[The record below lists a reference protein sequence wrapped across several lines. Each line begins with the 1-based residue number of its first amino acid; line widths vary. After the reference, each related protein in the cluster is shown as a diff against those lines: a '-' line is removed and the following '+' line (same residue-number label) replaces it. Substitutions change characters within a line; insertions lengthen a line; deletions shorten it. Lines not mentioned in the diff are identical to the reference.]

1 MQLSV
6 VVPVRDESANVVPLV
21 DEIHAALD
29 AGYDYE
35 IIYVDDGSSDDTL
48 DVLRRLSS
56 SDPRLR
62 VLRHEQSC
70 GQSTAVW
77 NGVRAAQGEVIAT
90 LDGDGQ
96 NDPGDIPALVAM
108 LLARQPDNLQLVIGH
123 RTRRKDSFAKR
134 TASRIAN
141 RARRALLNDDTP
153 DTGCGIKA
161 FWRDAF
167 LSLPYFDHM
176 HRFLPALVCRQGGA
190 VHSVPVN
197 HRPRA
202 SGRSKYGINDRLWVG
217 LADLAGVAWLL
228 RRERRPARV
237 VEEPRAAFLQR
248 TPEQRTAQ
256 RH

>member
-134 TASRIAN
+134 AASRIAN